1 LEDIMTTETTSEIIE
16 RLADHRLYWDRIKRN
31 IDAALHHELPDDPPD
46 HHMGPYVA
54 VSRLSGAGGGDFAR
68 RLGEAL
74 EWPVLD
80 GEIVDLIAETFELDS
95 EMVHLLDDA
104 KANWVREVL
113 GDLMPHQIINLDTYV
128 HHLGKVVRLVGM
140 HGNVVLVGR
149 GAQFFLPHNRG
160 LTVRLVASEEER
172 VRRVMSRDAVDA
184 AQARKRIED
193 VDHRRAH
200 FLEHYFGHTVDDP
213 TLYDLVLN
221 RSTLSDDELLQT
233 VVALCHQRGY
243 DK

>member
-1 LEDIMTTETTSEIIE
+1 MRHEITE
-16 RLADHRLYWDRIKRN
+16 
-31 IDAALHHELPDDPPD
+31 
-46 HHMGPYVA
+46 
-54 VSRLSGAGGGDFAR
+54 
-68 RLGEAL
+68 
-74 EWPVLD
+74 
-80 GEIVDLIAETFELDS
+80 
-95 EMVHLLDDA
+95 
-104 KANWVREVL
+104 
-113 GDLMPHQIINLDTYV
+113 HQIINLDTYV